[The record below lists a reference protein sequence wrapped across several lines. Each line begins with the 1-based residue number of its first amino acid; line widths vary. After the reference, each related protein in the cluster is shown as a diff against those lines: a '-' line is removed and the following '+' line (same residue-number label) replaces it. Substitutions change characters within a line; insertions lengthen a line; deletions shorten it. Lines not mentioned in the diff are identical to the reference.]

1 MPQTTSSPPVARE
14 TFSPPG
20 TTFSARTNAARAA
33 IHTRFIT
40 PSTNSKVISIQQQPR
55 QYLPCTRPIFNVNT
69 PEDVEKF
76 SNGQPHSTPDL
87 EFIINL
93 WNKSVKVVKKS
104 LSEVTDL
111 DLETKITWVNKNK
124 NWDVNQDEKIN
135 LGTDLARYLFH
146 HWNHLGEIASVRQL
160 LGKDPGNPGYG
171 KWDWRY

>member
-1 MPQTTSSPPVARE
+1 MSKHIMTGMYNLAIDQMEIYHNDLSDNDIKKVFPPMNCI
-14 TFSPPG
+14 G
-20 TTFSARTNAARAA
+20 WLIGHSARYNYAVA
-33 IHTRFIT
+33 
-40 PSTNSKVISIQQQPR
+40 NKVDGVII
-55 QYLPCTRPIFNVNT
+55 

-146 HWNHLGEIASVRQL
+146 YWNHLGEIASVRQL